1 MNRIDLLF
9 QQKKDIL
16 NIYLTAGFP
25 HSEDTVPVVLELEK
39 AGVDMVEIGM
49 PFSDPL
55 ADGPVIQ
62 HSSTVAIKNGITL
75 QKIFDQIREI
85 RKHSNIPII
94 LMGYLNQMM
103 AFGEEAFLKEAARSG
118 ADGLIIPDLPVDFY
132 NENYRNETES
142 LGLKMI
148 FLISPQTGEERIR
161 TLDAASSGFLY
172 VVSSASVTG
181 NKAAMQEAQ
190 QDYFRRIK
198 NMKLQNPLLIGFGI
212 HDRKTFETACRFA
225 SGAII
230 GSAFIRA
237 LEKPGEMKENIHD
250 FVSSIIKSTKK

>member
-25 HSEDTVPVVLELEK
+25 KLADTVEIVSELEK

-62 HSSTVAIKNGITL
+62 YSSTIAIANGIKL
-75 QKIFDQIREI
+75 QTIFDQIREI
-85 RKHSNIPII
+85 RKQTTIPVI

-103 AFGEEAFLKEAARSG
+103 AFGEEAFLEEAARCG
-118 ADGLIIPDLPVDFY
+118 ADGLIIPDLPVKFY
-132 NENYRNETES
+132 REHYRQKTEG
-142 LGLKMI
+142 LGLDMI
-148 FLISPQTGEERIR
+148 FLISPQTKTERIKL
-161 TLDAASSGFLY
+161 LDAESRGFLY
-172 VVSSASVTG
+172 VVSASSITG
-181 NKAAMQEAQ
+181 RRAILQQEQKA
-190 QDYFRRIK
+190 YFDRISR
-198 NMKLQNPLLIGFGI
+198 MKLKNPTLIGFGI
-212 HDRKTFETACRFA
+212 HDQESFETACRYA

-237 LEKPGEMKENIHD
+237 LEKPGNLKQNIHN
-250 FVSSIIKSTKK
+250 FIKSIRT

>member
-1 MNRIDLLF
+1 MNKIDQLF
-9 QQKKDIL
+9 QRKKEIL

-25 HSEDTVPVVLELEK
+25 ETDDTVPLILELEK
-39 AGVDMVEIGM
+39 AGVDMVEIGL

-75 QKIFDQIREI
+75 KKIFEQVREI
-85 RKHSNIPII
+85 RKQSSIPIL

-103 AFGEEAFLKEAARSG
+103 AFGEEAFLEETARSG

-132 NENYRNETES
+132 NEHYRTQTES
-142 LGLKMI
+142 LGLKMV

-161 TLDAASSGFLY
+161 KLDAAGSGFLY
-172 VVSSASVTG
+172 VVSSSSITG
-181 NKAAMQEAQ
+181 KKAEMQQAQ
-190 QDYFRRIK
+190 QAYFKRIRD
-198 NMKLQNPLLIGFGI
+198 MKLKNPTLIGFGI
-212 HDRKTFETACRFA
+212 HNRHTFETACRYA

-230 GSAFIRA
+230 GSAFIRV
-237 LEKPGEMKENIHD
+237 LEQPGNRTQNIHQ
-250 FVSSIIKSTKK
+250 FIKNIRL

>member
-1 MNRIDLLF
+1 MNKIDQLF

-25 HSEDTVPVVLELEK
+25 HLNDTVEIVLELEK

-62 HSSTVAIKNGITL
+62 HSSTIAIENGITL

-85 RKHSNIPII
+85 RKHSQIPII
-94 LMGYLNQMM
+94 LMGYLNQLM
-103 AFGEEAFLKEAARSG
+103 AYGEEAFLAEAAQCG
-118 ADGLIIPDLPVDFY
+118 ADGLIIPDLPV
-132 NENYRNETES
+132 EIYRKQYKQMVEDLN
-142 LGLKMI
+142 LNMI
-148 FLISPQTGEERIR
+148 FLISPQTETGRIKL
-161 TLDAASSGFLY
+161 LDAESRGFLY
-172 VVSSASVTG
+172 VVSSSSITG
-181 NKAAMQEAQ
+181 QKANLQQAQ
-190 QDYFRRIK
+190 KSYFDRI
-198 NMKLQNPLLIGFGI
+198 NQMNLRNPTLIGFGI
-212 HDRKTFETACRFA
+212 SNRESYEAACRNA

-237 LEKPGEMKENIHD
+237 LEKKGRLKQHIHD
-250 FVSSIIKSTKK
+250 FVKSIRS

>member
-1 MNRIDLLF
+1 MNRIDSLF
-9 QQKKDIL
+9 QRKKDIL

-25 HSEDTVPVVLELEK
+25 QTEDTVPVVLELEK

-62 HSSTVAIKNGITL
+62 HSSTTAIQNGITL
-75 QKIFDQIREI
+75 QKIFSQIREI
-85 RKHSNIPII
+85 RKQSQIPVL

-103 AFGEEAFLKEAARSG
+103 AFGEEAFLEAAARSG
-118 ADGLIIPDLPVDFY
+118 VDGLIIPDLPVDFY
-132 NENYRNETES
+132 NKHYRQKAES

-161 TLDAASSGFLY
+161 TLDAVATGFLY

-181 NKAAMQEAQ
+181 NKAAMQQEQ
-190 QDYFRRIK
+190 QAYFRRIRDMQLK
-198 NMKLQNPLLIGFGI
+198 NPLLIGFGI
-212 HDRKTFETACRFA
+212 HDRHSFETACRYA

-237 LEKPGEMKENIHD
+237 LEKPGEMKQNIQD

>member
-1 MNRIDLLF
+1 MNKIEQLF

-25 HSEDTVPVVLELEK
+25 QLADTVEIVTELEK

-62 HSSTVAIKNGITL
+62 HSSTIAIKNGITL

-85 RKHSNIPII
+85 RKHSQIPLI
-94 LMGYLNQMM
+94 LMGYLNQWM
-103 AFGEEAFLKEAARSG
+103 AYGEEKFLEEAVQCG
-118 ADGLIIPDLPVDFY
+118 VDGLIIPDLPVEIYQKQYKQRVADL
-132 NENYRNETES
+132 N
-142 LGLKMI
+142 LDMI
-148 FLISPQTGEERIR
+148 FLISPETETERIEL
-161 TLDAASSGFLY
+161 LDAESRGFLY
-172 VVSSASVTG
+172 VVSSSSITG
-181 NKAAMQEAQ
+181 QKANLQQAQ
-190 QDYFRRIK
+190 KSYFDRI
-198 NMKLQNPLLIGFGI
+198 NRMNLRNPTLIGFGI
-212 HDRKTFETACRFA
+212 SDKKSYEAACRNA

-237 LEKPGEMKENIHD
+237 LEKKGLLKQKVHNFVKNIR
-250 FVSSIIKSTKK
+250 S